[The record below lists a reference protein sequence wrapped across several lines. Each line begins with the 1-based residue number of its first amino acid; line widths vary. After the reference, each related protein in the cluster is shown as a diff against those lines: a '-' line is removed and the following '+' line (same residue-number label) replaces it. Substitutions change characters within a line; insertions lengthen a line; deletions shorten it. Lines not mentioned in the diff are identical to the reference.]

1 MAKTEA
7 NKIPGPQSSKRVES
21 NKAMTGPKPGSF
33 QVTKGPASKEGQ
45 TGGSAKDYATDDSP
59 KVTKVGSDKVAS
71 PARKKVSFGAP

>member
-33 QVTKGPASKEGQ
+33 HITKGPASKEGQ
-45 TGGSAKDYATDDSP
+45 TGGKVTDYAIDDAP